1 MKVHLPPKADTQAI
15 AQRLSSGGTVVAVH
29 ERVITEPPPPP
40 YTTAT
45 LLQDAIPR
53 LGWTAA
59 QVMETA
65 QRLFEQGLITYP
77 RTDSTHIALHARQ
90 AGEETARALFGPRA
104 LPSGWK
110 RRLLGW
116 KQNEEAEGAHEAI
129 RPTQPSRLPDA
140 VETQQPQ
147 DQLLYRLIWQ
157 RFIASLMRPAKIRLI
172 EVEVEVP

>member
-1 MKVHLPPKADTQAI
+1 MKVLLPPEADTQTV
-15 AQRLSSGGTVVAVH
+15 AQRLSAGTGTVVAAH
-29 ERVITEPPPPP
+29 ERVLTEPPPPP

-77 RTDSTHIALHARQ
+77 RTDSTHIAPQARQ
-90 AGEETARALFGPRA
+90 IGEEVVRVLFGPGA
-104 LPSGWK
+104 LPIGWK
-110 RRLLGW
+110 RLLRGW
-116 KQNEEAEGAHEAI
+116 GRDEAEGAHEAI
-129 RPTQPSRLPDA
+129 RPTDPSRLPDT
-140 VETQQPQ
+140 VEIHPQ
-147 DQLLYRLIWQ
+147 DQLLYRLIWR
-157 RFIASLMRPAKIRLI
+157 RFIASLMRPAKIRLV

>member
-1 MKVHLPPKADTQAI
+1 MKVLLPPEADTQAI
-15 AQRLSSGGTVVAVH
+15 AQRLSAGRGTVVAVR

-53 LGWTAA
+53 LGWTAD

-77 RTDSTHIALHARQ
+77 RTDSTHIAPQARR
-90 AGEETARALFGPRA
+90 AGEEIVRTLFGPQA
-104 LPSGWK
+104 LPRGWK
-110 RRLLGW
+110 RLLHSRGRD
-116 KQNEEAEGAHEAI
+116 KAEGAHEAI
-129 RPTQPSRLPDA
+129 RPTDPSRLPDT
-140 VETQQPQ
+140 VEAHPQ
-147 DQLLYRLIWQ
+147 EQLLYRLIWQ
-157 RFIASLMRPAKIRLI
+157 RFIASLMRPAKIRLV

>member
-1 MKVHLPPKADTQAI
+1 MKAILPPEGEASAV
-15 AQRLSSGGTVVAVH
+15 AERLSAGQGKVVAVR

-77 RTDSTHIALHARQ
+77 RTDSTHIAPQARR
-90 AGEETARALFGPRA
+90 AGEEVISALFGVRA
-104 LPSGWK
+104 LPMGW
-110 RRLLGW
+110 RRLLRGRAR
-116 KQNEEAEGAHEAI
+116 AEGAHEAI
-129 RPTQPSRLPDA
+129 RPTDPSRLPDT
-140 VETQQPQ
+140 VETHPQ
-147 DQLLYRLIWQ
+147 DQLLYRLVWQ
-157 RFIASLMRPAKIRLI
+157 RFIASLMRPARIRI
-172 EVEVEVP
+172 VEVEVEVP